1 MPHSP
6 SYTHSAAPKGRKRL
20 FKAPQIVRRFRKD
33 EEGVTSIE
41 FAFLAL
47 PFFALMMAVIESSI
61 LFFSGQ
67 VLESAVDDVGRMIR
81 TGQLDNNLTEAQLR
95 EEVCNASAV
104 LFSCEDIH
112 IDMQVVAN
120 YDDLGDMPEPVDGA
134 LDPDEFNFTAAG
146 PRQIVMLTVATEWPI
161 FTNYLQQYMSDLDNG
176 NALLTA
182 VAVFKTEPY
191 N

>member
-1 MPHSP
+1 MPLSP
-6 SYTHSAAPKGRKRL
+6 ITDTAPAPKAATRF
-20 FKAPQIVRRFRKD
+20 FKAPKIVRRFGKD

-81 TGQLDNNLTEAQLR
+81 TGQLDQNLTEAQLR

-104 LFSCEDIH
+104 LFSCEDVH

-120 YDDLGDMPEPVDGA
+120 YGDLGDMPEPVDGA
-134 LDPDEFNFTAAG
+134 VDPDEFSFTAAG